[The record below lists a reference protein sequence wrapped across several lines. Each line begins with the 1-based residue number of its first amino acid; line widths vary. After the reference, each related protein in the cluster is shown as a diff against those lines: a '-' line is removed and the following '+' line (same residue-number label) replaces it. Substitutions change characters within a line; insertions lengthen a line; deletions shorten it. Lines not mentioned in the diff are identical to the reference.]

1 MTISTAPAPAGVCAR
16 RRFLRLAATAA
27 CLPHGRAHA
36 TCTTRCAPER
46 PGSCYAWVSKL
57 TGREREVLRHRADG
71 PTNAEIVARR
81 IAAYEAGFL
90 SAR

>member
-1 MTISTAPAPAGVCAR
+1 
-16 RRFLRLAATAA
+16 
-27 CLPHGRAHA
+27 
-36 TCTTRCAPER
+36 
-46 PGSCYAWVSKL
+46 VSKL
-57 TGREREVLRHRADG
+57 TGREREVLRHLADG

>member
-1 MTISTAPAPAGVCAR
+1 MGVCAR
-16 RRFLRLAATAA
+16 RRFLFENDSYV
-27 CLPHGRAHA
+27 
-36 TCTTRCAPER
+36 TRCAPER

-57 TGREREVLRHRADG
+57 TGREREVLRHLADG

-81 IAAYEAGFL
+81 IAVYEAGFL